1 MGNQVNSNTKTPFV
15 FATLGATVG
24 AIGGSKIGT
33 KAAEKF
39 ISKNVLPVD
48 DFIKAHTEDLT
59 KVIKEN
65 FPEDKVAE
73 KLKELPEIARKEYDV
88 LVHNHKNI
96 TKKAFGFV
104 GGLLLAATGYIVSKL
119 IINKK
124 QGPKLSSSLQEKQGL
139 CGYDSTTARYA
150 TKRYTSTTA
159 RIPMAKSTTA

>member
-1 MGNQVNSNTKTPFV
+1 MGNEINSHNKTPV
-15 FATLGATVG
+15 ICATLGATVG
-24 AIGGSKIGT
+24 AIGGSKIGLKT
-33 KAAEKF
+33 AEKF

-48 DFIKAHTEDLT
+48 DFVKAHTEELT

-73 KLKELPEIARKEYDV
+73 KLKELPEIAKKEYDV
-88 LVHNHKNI
+88 LIHNHKNI

-124 QGPKLSSSLQEKQGL
+124 QGPKISSSLPEGKLL
-139 CGYDSTTARYA
+139 CDYNSTTAKQEGGRY
-150 TKRYTSTTA
+150 
-159 RIPMAKSTTA
+159 KSTTA